1 MHYVMHI
8 SIPNFGFFQKVG
20 FKYINRIKA
29 IYFASIESLT
39 GRHLVPCSNKFK
51 SIHKSEKKRTP

>member
-8 SIPNFGFFQKVG
+8 SPLKNNFLAGKVVVG
-20 FKYINRIKA
+20 FKYKQNKA

-39 GRHLVPCSNKFK
+39 GRHRVPCSNKFK
-51 SIHKSEKKRTP
+51 SIHKSGKK